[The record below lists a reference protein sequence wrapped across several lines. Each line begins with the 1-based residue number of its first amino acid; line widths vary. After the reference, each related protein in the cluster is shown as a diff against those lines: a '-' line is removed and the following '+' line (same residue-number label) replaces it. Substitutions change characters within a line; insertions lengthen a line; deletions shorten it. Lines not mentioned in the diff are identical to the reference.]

1 MKKKLPLG
9 PVMVDVCGVSLE
21 ADEREML
28 CHPLI
33 GGVIL
38 FARNF
43 ESSEQLR
50 ALTGSIRALREP
62 ELLIAVDHEGG
73 RVQRFQQGFTKIP
86 PMAELG
92 RLWNEGRKASEAAKA
107 IGTVIA
113 RELLEHG
120 LDFSFTPVLDVAF
133 GRSSVIGDRAFASDP
148 GILATLAGEL
158 VTGLHEGGVAS
169 VGKHFP
175 GHGHV
180 QADSHT
186 AVPIDPRTR
195 RELDQ
200 CDLLPYQKL
209 IPMGLRAI
217 MPAHV
222 IFPEVDAHPAGFSRV
237 WLKEILRGELRF
249 EGMIFSDDLSMEGAS
264 TAGDIVARARAA
276 FDAGCDMVLVCNA
289 TADAQTLLNSL
300 GPHCLDASRAQAMH
314 GDASRMNSVPYQAA
328 LKVIAASFA

>member
-1 MKKKLPLG
+1 MKIKMPLG
-9 PVMVDVCGVSLE
+9 PVMVDAGGVLLE
-21 ADEREML
+21 AADREML
-28 CHPLI
+28 CHPLT

-43 ESSEQLR
+43 ESGEQLR
-50 ALTGSIRALREP
+50 ALTASIRALREP

-92 RLWNEGRKASEAAKA
+92 RLWNQGQKASEAARA

-113 RELLEHG
+113 RELLDHG

-148 GILATLAGEL
+148 GILATLAAEL
-158 VTGLHEGGVAS
+158 ITGLHEGGVAS

-195 RELDQ
+195 SELDQ
-200 CDLLPYQKL
+200 CDLLPYRKL

-237 WLKEILRGELRF
+237 WLKEILRGTLRF
-249 EGMIFSDDLSMEGAS
+249 QGMIFSDDLSMEGAS
-264 TAGDIVARARAA
+264 TAGDIVARAHAA

-289 TADAQTLLNSL
+289 TADAQALLSRL
-300 GPHCLDASRAQAMH
+300 GPHGLDESRARAMH
-314 GDASRMNSVPYQAA
+314 GDASRRQSAPYQAA
-328 LKVIAASFA
+328 LKVIAVSFA